1 MIFMHYL
8 RFAPFF
14 RQTGGPSRPKIP
26 RICVALLLF
35 LLLFTNRAYCAR
47 IAWWQ
52 YPQREQV
59 EIVFSQDI
67 PVPDVRRVDPTTV
80 RILASRTAWGP
91 PEELTLPAFT
101 GADLLQALVPEGDGL
116 LIRLRSKAFGFVSQ
130 YDASARQLTV
140 DFVPDPL
147 GGRWLFE
154 PPAPAP
160 RPDAPPFAAGAG
172 ETVRRPT
179 NEQIKP
185 IPATESRPARETAPR
200 EEAAGEEASRD
211 AAEADARSMLR
222 VPLQTPLLQ
231 PASPAPSPQSPPP
244 GALRFRIQHVGPE
257 EAQPISL
264 PAAVSDQPDQARPEA
279 PAVEEQAPAMPA
291 QPPQAQID
299 PAPAPRESGATMQR
313 REITRAQPQAEKRVP
328 EAQPEA
334 GAEAVVEKQPEAQPE
349 EQSEAGAEAGAEKQP
364 EAGVEKQD
372 GGAAEIGVKAQEAA
386 QVPDAESQPGELST
400 DIEQR
405 TADPEESYRK
415 RLATARAAVMNGE
428 YEGAVLA
435 LRALASMRDLSP
447 ALREDV
453 LYDLADALFSL
464 HMDDLAENFAEV
476 AEAYEQAMNI
486 NPTSP
491 RAALSLRN
499 LGLVHLKANNL
510 PEARA
515 YFNVLRQEFP
525 RDPLV
530 PSADYYLGD
539 YFLERGDYARAADHF
554 QKVVEKYPEHSIARQ
569 SAVGL
574 ARSLYALGFDDRAFQ
589 IMDYLE
595 KRWPR
600 YYVDDPSLLELA
612 GIIALRAN
620 SLESA
625 KQRLLTYYNLVPD
638 SQDAHM
644 LLARLGDVYLLTG
657 KPDAAKHV
665 FEKAARAYPNEEG
678 GLIAQMRLVEGGIH
692 DDPSLEDMFINLRA
706 AQVYTHII
714 EKHPE
719 SPLAAVA
726 KVKLAIWQVW
736 NKRLEDS
743 LITVRDFLDNRPH
756 HTLAP
761 KAKEV
766 GVEAFSQLVDRNLQ
780 DARYEEIIEQWNANP
795 YLHPLEQDL
804 SDQAKLG
811 LAMAFWKT
819 GDHARAIRIA
829 RPRLQDL
836 ASEQTQGLA
845 LDLLLGIYLESQQ
858 WEQIVQL
865 ETLRRELTL
874 SPERLR
880 ELDYALALALEN
892 LGRGGEARPYWLEL
906 ADDIHLAEAQRGF
919 ALYYLARAAMQDE
932 DLEKV
937 YLYAQEALSLLLLER
952 EDSAKIR
959 DCISWLTQVTER
971 TGRLQEALAWA
982 LEFDQL
988 IAESDPDWAMSRYR
1002 LAQLYQR
1009 VHDHEQWRRV
1019 LEDLQQKDP
1028 RGLYGRLAG
1037 SALQGRELEDSA
1049 VRFRQ

>member
-1 MIFMHYL
+1 MIFIHYS

-14 RQTGGPSRPKIP
+14 RQTGGPSRAEVQG
-26 RICVALLLF
+26 ICAAVFLLF
-35 LLLFTNRAYCAR
+35 LFLFTNRAHCAQ

-67 PVPDVRRVDPTTV
+67 PVPDVRRIDPTTV

-91 PEELTLPAFT
+91 PEELALPAFT

-116 LIRLRSKAFGFVSQ
+116 LIRLQSKAFGFVSQ

-154 PPAPAP
+154 PSAPAP
-160 RPDAPPFAAGAG
+160 RRPDDPPFAAGVG
-172 ETVRRPT
+172 ETVHQPAK
-179 NEQIKP
+179 EQIKP
-185 IPATESRPARETAPR
+185 IPASESRPAREIVQVPR
-200 EEAAGEEASRD
+200 EETVREETAGEVASRD
-211 AAEADARSMLR
+211 AAEADVQSMVR
-222 VPLQTPLLQ
+222 APLQTPSLQ
-231 PASPAPSPQSPPP
+231 PAPPVPSPQFPPS
-244 GALRFRIQHVGPE
+244 GALRSRIQRVGPD

-264 PAAVSDQPDQARPEA
+264 PAAVADQSDQARPEA
-279 PAVEEQAPAMPA
+279 PVVEEQAPAMPA
-291 QPPQAQID
+291 QPVQAQTD
-299 PAPAPRESGATMQR
+299 PAPAPRESGTTMQR
-313 REITRAQPQAEKRVP
+313 REITRAQPQAEKSV
-328 EAQPEA
+328 
-334 GAEAVVEKQPEAQPE
+334 PEAQPE
-349 EQSEAGAEAGAEKQP
+349 EQSEAGTEAVAEKQP
-364 EAGVEKQD
+364 EAVVEKQD
-372 GGAAEIGVKAQEAA
+372 GGAAEIDVKAQEAA
-386 QVPDAESQPGELST
+386 QVADAESQPGELST

-405 TADPEESYRK
+405 AADPEESYRK

-428 YEGAVLA
+428 YEGAVLS

-486 NPTSP
+486 NPKSP

-510 PEARA
+510 PEAMA

-743 LITVRDFLDNRPH
+743 LATVRDFLDNRPH

-761 KAKEV
+761 KVQEV

-780 DARYEEIIEQWNANP
+780 DVRYEEIIEQWNANP
-795 YLHPLEQDL
+795 YLHPLEQDF

-811 LAMAFWKT
+811 LAMAYWKT
-819 GDHARAIRIA
+819 GDHARAIQIA

-836 ASEQTQGLA
+836 APEQTKGLA
-845 LDLLLGIYLESQQ
+845 LDLVLGIYLESQQ

-865 ETLRRELTL
+865 ETLRQELAL
-874 SPERLR
+874 APDRLR

-892 LGRGGEARPYWLEL
+892 LGRGDEARPYWLEL

-919 ALYYLARAAMQDE
+919 ALYYLARAAMQGE

-937 YLYAQEALSLLLLER
+937 YLYTQEALSLLLLER
-952 EDSAKIR
+952 KDSAKIR

-1009 VHDHEQWRRV
+1009 VHDHEQWHRV

>member
-1 MIFMHYL
+1 MHYS
-8 RFAPFF
+8 RSAPSPS
-14 RQTGGPSRPKIP
+14 QASGPGPSRAKILG
-26 RICVALLLF
+26 ICAALLF
-35 LLLFTNRAYCAR
+35 LLVFTNRARCAQ

-59 EIVFSQDI
+59 EIVFARDI

-80 RILASRTAWGP
+80 RILASKTAWGP

-116 LIRLRSKAFGFVSQ
+116 LIRLQSKAFGFVSQ
-130 YDASARQLTV
+130 YGASARRLTV

-154 PPAPAP
+154 PPARQPRTAGQAASPTPAP
-160 RPDAPPFAAGAG
+160 RPETSPSEAEESARQPAARTQIEPVPAAEHRPAQNEAADEEALRDGAG
-172 ETVRRPT
+172 EDVQSMVR
-179 NEQIKP
+179 
-185 IPATESRPARETAPR
+185 A
-200 EEAAGEEASRD
+200 
-211 AAEADARSMLR
+211 
-222 VPLQTPLLQ
+222 PLQAPVLQ
-231 PASPAPSPQSPPP
+231 PASPVPSPQPSPP
-244 GALRFRIQHVGPE
+244 GALRSRIQHVGPE

-264 PAAVSDQPDQARPEA
+264 TAAASDQARPEA
-279 PAVEEQAPAMPA
+279 SGLEEQEPVTPAK
-291 QPPQAQID
+291 PPQALTD
-299 PAPAPRESGATMQR
+299 PAPAPQESGTPIQR
-313 REITRAQPQAEKRVP
+313 REITRVQPQAQKSEP
-328 EAQPEA
+328 EAEA
-334 GAEAVVEKQPEAQPE
+334 ETR
-349 EQSEAGAEAGAEKQP
+349 
-364 EAGVEKQD
+364 
-372 GGAAEIGVKAQEAA
+372 
-386 QVPDAESQPGELST
+386 PDAEAEAQDNPAAGNVTTAQEVVEDPDAEPQTSEVPA

-405 TADPEESYRK
+405 PADPEENYRK

-464 HMDDLAENFAEV
+464 HMDDLAENFGEV
-476 AEAYEQAMNI
+476 AGAYEQAMNI
-486 NPTSP
+486 NPKSP

-510 PEARA
+510 PEAKA
-515 YFNVLRQEFP
+515 YFNVLRREFP
-525 RDPLV
+525 QDPLV

-539 YFLERGDYARAADHF
+539 YFLERGDYVQAADHF
-554 QKVVEKYPEHSIARQ
+554 QKVVEQYPEHSIAQQ

-665 FEKAARAYPNEEG
+665 FEKTARAYPDDEG

-743 LITVRDFLDNRPH
+743 LTTVRDFLGNRPH

-761 KAKEV
+761 KANEV
-766 GVEAFSQLVDRNLQ
+766 GMEAFSQLVDRNLQ

-795 YLHPLEQDL
+795 YLHPLEQDF

-819 GDHARAIRIA
+819 GDHARAIQIA

-836 ASEQTQGLA
+836 TPEQAQGFA
-845 LDLLLGIYLESQQ
+845 LDLVLGIYLELQQ

-874 SPERLR
+874 SPDRLR

-892 LGRGGEARPYWLEL
+892 LGRGDEARPYWLEL
-906 ADDIHLAEAQRGF
+906 ADDIQLAEAQRGF
-919 ALYYLARAAMQDE
+919 ALYYLARGAMQDE

-952 EDSAKIR
+952 KDSAKIR

-1009 VHDHEQWRRV
+1009 VSDHEQWRRV

-1049 VRFRQ
+1049 VRFGQ